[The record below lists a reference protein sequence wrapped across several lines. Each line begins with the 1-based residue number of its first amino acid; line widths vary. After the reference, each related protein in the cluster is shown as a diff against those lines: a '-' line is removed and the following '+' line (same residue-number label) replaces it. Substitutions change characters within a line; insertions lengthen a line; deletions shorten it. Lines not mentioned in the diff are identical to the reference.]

1 MRTYNKLI
9 AHLTLL
15 IKYCLS
21 FRYIYYCLSF
31 HYSIC
36 IAYLLFILSFLH
48 KGADVYIVP
57 LWASSLVDEDI
68 DLDMEGVDADLHLK
82 DKEKY
87 LRAPNDLTIIQLG
100 DHSNF
105 SHFNSKYRFLH
116 VLLMKLYYFNLQ
128 NSSFVWFKACNTRGQ
143 T

>member
-1 MRTYNKLI
+1 MYT
-9 AHLTLL
+9 
-15 IKYCLS
+15 S
-21 FRYIYYCLSF
+21 FPYG
-31 HYSIC
+31 HP
-36 IAYLLFILSFLH
+36 LH
-48 KGADVYIVP
+48 
-57 LWASSLVDEDI
+57 LVDEDI